1 MAMAMASGLRSHT
14 EHCRPGDL
22 LVVVRESPPPPSS
35 VHRSSIATIA
45 ARVVRYDGDADSL
58 PQMSSLP
65 AAQTSLA

>member
-1 MAMAMASGLRSHT
+1 
-14 EHCRPGDL
+14 
-22 LVVVRESPPPPSS
+22 